1 MNTGIERDENGTYHW
16 TAAIDGEYDRKIIR
30 IVFGAIGGL
39 CVLFTVYALVKYP
52 DMFLTTLLSCL
63 GVLAVVSAVALP
75 LMRLSRGRQ
84 QKYEMNEEYVRFV
97 GTGRSDSYF
106 HYKGIRR
113 VRVNRARNLIHIR
126 GIAVS
131 APFFVPPEGFEF
143 VRNYILSRLPDS
155 AKVSYEE

>member
-97 GTGRSDSYF
+97 GYGRSDSYF
-106 HYKGIRR
+106 RYKGIRR

-131 APFFVPPEGFEF
+131 APFFVPPGFLTA
-143 VRNYILSRLPDS
+143 RR
-155 AKVSYEE
+155 

>member
-97 GTGRSDSYF
+97 GYGRSDSYF
-106 HYKGIRR
+106 RYKGIRR
-113 VRVNRARNLIHIR
+113 VRVSRPRNLIHIR

-143 VRNYILSRLPDS
+143 VRNYIVSRLPDS

>member
-16 TAAIDGEYDRKIIR
+16 VAAIDGEYDRKIIR

-97 GTGRSDSYF
+97 GYGRSDSYF

-143 VRNYILSRLPDS
+143 VRNYIVSRLPDS

>member
-97 GTGRSDSYF
+97 GYGRSDSYF

-131 APFFVPPEGFEF
+131 APFFVPPESFEF

>member
-97 GTGRSDSYF
+97 GYGRSD
-106 HYKGIRR
+106 
-113 VRVNRARNLIHIR
+113 RVNRARNLIHIR

>member
-39 CVLFTVYALVKYP
+39 CVLLTVYALVRYP
-52 DMFLTTLLSCL
+52 DMFLTTVLSCL
-63 GVLAVVSAVALP
+63 GVLAVVLAIALP

-106 HYKGIRR
+106 RYKGIRR

-143 VRNYILSRLPDS
+143 VRNYIVSRLPDS

>member
-84 QKYEMNEEYVRFV
+84 QKYEMNVEYVRFV

-143 VRNYILSRLPDS
+143 VRNYIVSRLPDS

>member
-97 GTGRSDSYF
+97 GSGRSDSYF
-106 HYKGIRR
+106 RYKGIRR

-143 VRNYILSRLPDS
+143 VRNYIVSRLPDS

>member
-1 MNTGIERDENGTYHW
+1 
-16 TAAIDGEYDRKIIR
+16 
-30 IVFGAIGGL
+30 
-39 CVLFTVYALVKYP
+39 
-52 DMFLTTLLSCL
+52 
-63 GVLAVVSAVALP
+63 
-75 LMRLSRGRQ
+75 MRLSRGRQ

-97 GTGRSDSYF
+97 GYGRSDSYF

>member
-16 TAAIDGEYDRKIIR
+16 IAAIDGEYDRKIIR

-97 GTGRSDSYF
+97 GSGRSDSYF
-106 HYKGIRR
+106 RYKGIRR

-143 VRNYILSRLPDS
+143 VRNYIVSRLPDS

>member
-39 CVLFTVYALVKYP
+39 CVLLTVYALGKYP

-75 LMRLSRGRQ
+75 LMRLSRRRQ

-106 HYKGIRR
+106 RYKGIRR
-113 VRVNRARNLIHIR
+113 VRVSRPRNLIHIR

-143 VRNYILSRLPDS
+143 VRNYIVSRLPDS

>member
-97 GTGRSDSYF
+97 GYGRSDSYF
-106 HYKGIRR
+106 RYKGIRR

-131 APFFVPPEGFEF
+131 APFFVPPESFEF

>member
-106 HYKGIRR
+106 RYKGIRR

-126 GIAVS
+126 GTALS

>member
-1 MNTGIERDENGTYHW
+1 MNTGVERDENGTYHW
-16 TAAIDGEYDRKIIR
+16 TAAIDGEYDRKTIR

-75 LMRLSRGRQ
+75 LMRLSRSRQ

-97 GTGRSDSYF
+97 GYGRSDSYF
-106 HYKGIRR
+106 RYKGIRR

-143 VRNYILSRLPDS
+143 VRNYIVSRLPDS

>member
-52 DMFLTTLLSCL
+52 DMFLTTLLSCF

-97 GTGRSDSYF
+97 GYGRSDSYF
-106 HYKGIRR
+106 RYKGIRR

-131 APFFVPPEGFEF
+131 APFFVTPEGFEF
-143 VRNYILSRLPDS
+143 VRNYIVSRLPDS

>member
-97 GTGRSDSYF
+97 GFGRSDSYF

>member
-97 GTGRSDSYF
+97 GSGRSDSYF
-106 HYKGIRR
+106 RYKGIRR

-126 GIAVS
+126 GTAVS
-131 APFFVPPEGFEF
+131 APFFVPPESFEF

-155 AKVSYEE
+155 AKVSYED

>member
-63 GVLAVVSAVALP
+63 GVLAVVSAISLP

-97 GTGRSDSYF
+97 GSGRSDSYF
-106 HYKGIRR
+106 RYKGIRR

>member
-39 CVLFTVYALVKYP
+39 CVLLTVYALVKYP

-97 GTGRSDSYF
+97 GYGRSDSYF
-106 HYKGIRR
+106 RYKGIRR

>member
-97 GTGRSDSYF
+97 GFGRSDSYF

-131 APFFVPPEGFEF
+131 APFFVPPESFEF

>member
-97 GTGRSDSYF
+97 GYGWSDSYF

-143 VRNYILSRLPDS
+143 VRNYIVSRLPDS
-155 AKVSYEE
+155 AKVSYED

>member
-1 MNTGIERDENGTYHW
+1 
-16 TAAIDGEYDRKIIR
+16 
-30 IVFGAIGGL
+30 
-39 CVLFTVYALVKYP
+39 
-52 DMFLTTLLSCL
+52 MFLTTLLSCL

-84 QKYEMNEEYVRFV
+84 QKYEMNEKYVRFV
-97 GTGRSDSYF
+97 GYGRSDSYF
-106 HYKGIRR
+106 RYKGIRR

>member
-39 CVLFTVYALVKYP
+39 CVLFTLYALVRYP

-97 GTGRSDSYF
+97 GYGRSDSYF

>member
-1 MNTGIERDENGTYHW
+1 MNTGIERDESGTYHW

-97 GTGRSDSYF
+97 GYGRSDSYF
-106 HYKGIRR
+106 RYKGIRR

>member
-39 CVLFTVYALVKYP
+39 CVLFTVYALVRYP

-97 GTGRSDSYF
+97 GFGRSDSYF

>member
-39 CVLFTVYALVKYP
+39 CVLFTVYALVRYP

-97 GTGRSDSYF
+97 GSGRSDSYF

-143 VRNYILSRLPDS
+143 VRNYIVSRLPDS

>member
-97 GTGRSDSYF
+97 GYGRSDSYF
-106 HYKGIRR
+106 RYKGIRR

-126 GIAVS
+126 GTAVS

-155 AKVSYEE
+155 AKVSYED

>member
-84 QKYEMNEEYVRFV
+84 QRYEMNEEYVRFV
-97 GTGRSDSYF
+97 GYGRSDSYF
-106 HYKGIRR
+106 RYKGIRR

-131 APFFVPPEGFEF
+131 APFFVPPESFEF

>member
-39 CVLFTVYALVKYP
+39 CVLFTVYALVRYP

-63 GVLAVVSAVALP
+63 GVLAVVSAIALP

-97 GTGRSDSYF
+97 GYGRSDSYF

-113 VRVNRARNLIHIR
+113 VRVSRPRNLIHIR

>member
-16 TAAIDGEYDRKIIR
+16 VAAIDGEYDRKIIR

-97 GTGRSDSYF
+97 GYGRSDSYF
-106 HYKGIRR
+106 RYKGIRR

>member
-84 QKYEMNEEYVRFV
+84 QKYEMNEEYVRFA
-97 GTGRSDSYF
+97 GYGRSDSYF
-106 HYKGIRR
+106 RYKGIRR

-131 APFFVPPEGFEF
+131 APFFVPPESFEF